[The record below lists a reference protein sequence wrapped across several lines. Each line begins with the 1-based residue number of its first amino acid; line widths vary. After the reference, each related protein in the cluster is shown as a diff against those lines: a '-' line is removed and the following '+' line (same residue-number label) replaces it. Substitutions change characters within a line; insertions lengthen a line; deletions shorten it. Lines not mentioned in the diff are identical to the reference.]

1 MIMFA
6 KETYIRRRQQL
17 KETLKSGLLLFLG
30 NDECGMN
37 YADNTYHFRQDSTF
51 LYFFGSDYA
60 GLAAVIDIDE
70 DREIIFGNEL
80 TIDDIVWMGT
90 QPTISEKSERVGIKE
105 TLPMGELKSYLARA
119 TAKGQPIHYLP
130 PYRADHKLWLQELL
144 GKQASEVAT
153 GSSVPF
159 IRAVVEQRS
168 YKSEEE
174 IAQIE
179 EAVNVSVDMHCA
191 AMRAVRPGT
200 TEAEIVSVVQAEAAK
215 HNFNLS
221 FPIIATVNGQT
232 LHNHAYGTTPL
243 EEGQMFLLDSGC
255 ENAMH
260 YAGDLTTTMPVG
272 KQFTEQQRTVC
283 NILRRAHLAA
293 VDAIKPGVEFRN
305 VHNIVLTEIAKG
317 MVDLGLMKGNP
328 EEAALAGAACMFLP
342 HGLGH
347 MMGLD
352 VHDMENFGEVNV
364 GYEEGRTKSTQFG
377 FKSLRLAK
385 ALEPGFVFTVEPGI
399 YFIPDLIDK
408 WRAEKQF
415 TEFICYDKLDTWRNF
430 GGIRNEED
438 YLVFEG
444 GSRRLG
450 KYKPMSPE
458 EIEAEHNK

>member
-1 MIMFA
+1 MFA
-6 KETYIRRRQQL
+6 KETYIERRRVL
-17 KETLKSGLLLFLG
+17 KQSMGSGLLLFLG
-30 NDECGMN
+30 NTETGMN
-37 YADNTYHFRQDSTF
+37 YADNIYPFRQDSTF
-51 LYFFGSDYA
+51 LYYFASDYA
-60 GLAAVIDIDE
+60 GLAAIIDVDE
-70 DREIIFGNEL
+70 DKEIIFGDEL
-80 TIDDIVWMGT
+80 TIDDIVWTGV
-90 QPTISEKSERVGIKE
+90 QPTIREKCERVGISE
-105 TLPMGELKSYLARA
+105 TMPMAQLATYLKKAQ
-119 TAKGQPIHYLP
+119 AKGQQIHFLP
-130 PYRADHKLWLQELL
+130 PYRGEHQVWLQELL
-144 GKQASEVAT
+144 GIVPAEQKATASMKFV
-153 GSSVPF
+153 
-159 IRAVVEQRS
+159 RAVINQRN
-168 YKSEEE
+168 YKTAEE
-174 IAQIE
+174 IEQIE
-179 EAVNVSVDMHCA
+179 EAIGVSVDLHCA
-191 AMRAVRPGT
+191 AMRAVRPGV
-200 TEAEIVSVVQAEAAK
+200 TEAQIAAIVRAEAAK
-215 HNFNLS
+215 HNFGLS

-243 EEGQMFLLDSGC
+243 KEGQMFLLDSGC

-415 TEFICYDKLDTWRNF
+415 TDFICYDKLDTWRNF

>member
-1 MIMFA
+1 MFA
-6 KETYIRRRQQL
+6 KETYIERRRVL
-17 KETLKSGLLLFLG
+17 KQTVGSGLLLFLG
-30 NDECGMN
+30 NTETGRN
-37 YADNTYHFRQDSTF
+37 YLDNIYHFRQDSTF
-51 LYFFGSDYA
+51 LYYFASDYA
-60 GLAAVIDIDE
+60 GLAAIIDIDE
-70 DREIIFGNEL
+70 DKEIIFCDEL
-80 TIDDIVWMGT
+80 TIDDIVWTGV
-90 QPTISEKSERVGIKE
+90 QPTIKEKCERVGITE
-105 TLPMGELKSYLARA
+105 TRPMAQLAVYLKNAQ
-119 TAKGQPIHYLP
+119 AKGQTIHFLP
-130 PYRADHKLWLQELL
+130 PYRGEQQVWLQELL
-144 GKQASEVAT
+144 GVTPAAQQAAASMK
-153 GSSVPF
+153 F
-159 IRAVVEQRS
+159 IRAVINQRN
-168 YKSEEE
+168 YKSDEE

-179 EAVNVSVDMHCA
+179 EAIDVSVDMHCA
-191 AMRAVRPGT
+191 AMRAVRPGV
-200 TEAEIVSVVQAEAAK
+200 TESQIAAIVHAEAAK
-215 HNFNLS
+215 HGFDLS

-243 EEGQMFLLDSGC
+243 KEGQMFLLDSGC

-272 KQFTEQQRTVC
+272 KQFTEQQRIVC

-293 VDAIKPGVEFRN
+293 VDALKPGVEFRN

-317 MVDLGLMKGNP
+317 MTDLGLMKGNP

-352 VHDMENFGEVNV
+352 VHDMENLGEVNV

-377 FKSLRLAK
+377 FKSLRLAR

-415 TEFICYDKLDTWRNF
+415 TDFICYDKLDAWRNF

-450 KYKPMSPE
+450 KYKPMAPE
-458 EIEAEHNK
+458 EIEAEHNA

>member
-1 MIMFA
+1 MFS
-6 KETYIRRRQQL
+6 KETYINRRCQL
-17 KETLKSGLLLFLG
+17 KKSVGSGLLLFLG
-30 NDECGMN
+30 NTEVGCN
-37 YADNTYHFRQDSTF
+37 YADNAYHFRQDSTF
-51 LYFFGSDYA
+51 LYYFASDYS

-70 DREIIFGNEL
+70 DKEIIFGDEL
-80 TIDDIVWMGT
+80 TIDDIVWTGV
-90 QPTISEKSERVGIKE
+90 QPTIKEKSGRVGIE
-105 TLPMGELKSYLARA
+105 ITRPMSQLATYIKA
-119 TAKGQPIHYLP
+119 AQDKGQEIHFLP
-130 PYRADHKLWLQELL
+130 PYRGEHRVWLQELL
-144 GKQASEVAT
+144 GIHPSAQASAA
-153 GSSVPF
+153 SMKF
-159 IRAVVEQRS
+159 IKAVINQRN
-168 YKSEEE
+168 YKSAEE
-174 IAQIE
+174 ILQIE

-191 AMRAVRPGT
+191 AMRAVRPGV
-200 TEAEIVSVVQAEAAK
+200 TEAEIVSVVHAEAAK

-221 FPIIATVNGQT
+221 FPIIATINGQT

-243 EEGQMFLLDSGC
+243 KDGQMFLLDSGC

-272 KQFTEQQRTVC
+272 KSFTTQQREVC

-293 VDAIKPGVEFRN
+293 LDAIKPGVEYRE
-305 VHNIVLTEIAKG
+305 VHRIVLTRIAEG
-317 MVDLGLMKGNP
+317 MVDLGLMKGDP
-328 EEAALAGAACMFLP
+328 AEAAVAGAACMFLP

-352 VHDMENFGEVNV
+352 VHDMENFGEVHV
-364 GYEEGRTKSTQFG
+364 GYEEGRTKSPLFG
-377 FKSLRLAK
+377 WKSLRLAR

-399 YFIPDLIDK
+399 YFIPDLMDK

-415 TEFICYDKLDTWRNF
+415 TDFICYNKLDAWRNF

-438 YLVFEG
+438 FLITEN

>member
-1 MIMFA
+1 MFA
-6 KETYIRRRQQL
+6 KETYIERRRVL
-17 KETLKSGLLLFLG
+17 KQSMGSGLLLFLG
-30 NDECGMN
+30 NTETGMN
-37 YADNTYHFRQDSTF
+37 YADNIYPFRQDSTF
-51 LYFFGSDYA
+51 LYYFASDYA
-60 GLAAVIDIDE
+60 GLAAIIDVDE
-70 DREIIFGNEL
+70 DKEIIFGDEL
-80 TIDDIVWMGT
+80 TIDDIVWTGV
-90 QPTISEKSERVGIKE
+90 QPTIKEKCERVGITE
-105 TLPMGELKSYLARA
+105 TMPMAQLAAYLKKAQD
-119 TAKGQPIHYLP
+119 KGQQIHFLP
-130 PYRADHKLWLQELL
+130 PYRGEHQVWLQELL
-144 GKQASEVAT
+144 GIVPAEQKATASMKFVK
-153 GSSVPF
+153 
-159 IRAVVEQRS
+159 AVINQRN
-168 YKSEEE
+168 YKTAEE
-174 IAQIE
+174 IEQIE
-179 EAVNVSVDMHCA
+179 EAIGVSVDMHCA
-191 AMRAVRPGT
+191 AMRAVRPGV
-200 TEAEIVSVVQAEAAK
+200 TEAQIAAIVRAEAAK
-215 HNFNLS
+215 HNFGLS

-243 EEGQMFLLDSGC
+243 KEGQMFLLDSGC

-415 TEFICYDKLDTWRNF
+415 TDFICYDKLDAWRNF

-450 KYKPMSPE
+450 KYKPMAPE

>member
-1 MIMFA
+1 MFA
-6 KETYIRRRQQL
+6 KETYIERRRVL
-17 KETLKSGLLLFLG
+17 KQSMGSGLLLFLG
-30 NDECGMN
+30 NTETGMN
-37 YADNTYHFRQDSTF
+37 YADNIYPFRQDSTF
-51 LYFFGSDYA
+51 LYYFASDYA
-60 GLAAVIDIDE
+60 GLAAIIDVDE
-70 DREIIFGNEL
+70 DKEIIFGDEL
-80 TIDDIVWMGT
+80 TIDDIVWTGV
-90 QPTISEKSERVGIKE
+90 QPTIKEKCERVGISE
-105 TLPMGELKSYLARA
+105 TMPMAQLATYLKKAQ
-119 TAKGQPIHYLP
+119 AKGQQIHFLP
-130 PYRADHKLWLQELL
+130 PYRGEHQVWLQELL
-144 GKQASEVAT
+144 GIVPAEQKATASMKFVK
-153 GSSVPF
+153 
-159 IRAVVEQRS
+159 AVINQRN
-168 YKSEEE
+168 YKTAEE
-174 IAQIE
+174 IEQIE
-179 EAVNVSVDMHCA
+179 EAIGVSVDMHCA
-191 AMRAVRPGT
+191 AMRAVRPGV
-200 TEAEIVSVVQAEAAK
+200 TEAQIAAIVRAEAAK
-215 HNFNLS
+215 HNFGLS

-243 EEGQMFLLDSGC
+243 KEGQMFLLDSGC

-293 VDAIKPGVEFRN
+293 VEAIKPGVEFRN

-415 TEFICYDKLDTWRNF
+415 TDFICYDKLDTWRNF

>member
-1 MIMFA
+1 MFA
-6 KETYIRRRQQL
+6 KETYIERRRVL
-17 KETLKSGLLLFLG
+17 KQSMGSGLLLFLG
-30 NDECGMN
+30 NTETGMN
-37 YADNTYHFRQDSTF
+37 YADNIYPFRQDSTF
-51 LYFFGSDYA
+51 LYYFASDYA
-60 GLAAVIDIDE
+60 GLAAIIDVDE
-70 DREIIFGNEL
+70 DQEIIFGDEL
-80 TIDDIVWMGT
+80 TIDDIVWTGV
-90 QPTISEKSERVGIKE
+90 QPTIREKCERVGISE
-105 TLPMGELKSYLARA
+105 TMPMAQLATYLKKAQ
-119 TAKGQPIHYLP
+119 AKGQQIHFLP
-130 PYRADHKLWLQELL
+130 PYRGEHQVWLQELL
-144 GKQASEVAT
+144 GIVPAEQKATASMKFVK
-153 GSSVPF
+153 
-159 IRAVVEQRS
+159 AVINQRN
-168 YKSEEE
+168 YKSAEE
-174 IAQIE
+174 IEQIE
-179 EAVNVSVDMHCA
+179 EAIGVSVDMHCA
-191 AMRAVRPGT
+191 AMRAVRPGV
-200 TEAEIVSVVQAEAAK
+200 TEAQIAAIVRAEAAK
-215 HNFNLS
+215 HNFGLS

-243 EEGQMFLLDSGC
+243 KDGQMFLLDSGC

-293 VDAIKPGVEFRN
+293 VEAIKPGVEFRN

-415 TEFICYDKLDTWRNF
+415 TDFICYDKLDTWRNF

>member
-1 MIMFA
+1 MFA
-6 KETYIRRRQQL
+6 KETYIERRRVL
-17 KETLKSGLLLFLG
+17 KQSMGSGLLLFLG
-30 NDECGMN
+30 NTETGMN
-37 YADNTYHFRQDSTF
+37 YADNIYPFRQDSTF
-51 LYFFGSDYA
+51 LYYFASDYA
-60 GLAAVIDIDE
+60 GLAAIIDVDE
-70 DREIIFGNEL
+70 DKEIIFGDEL
-80 TIDDIVWMGT
+80 TIDDIVWTGV
-90 QPTISEKSERVGIKE
+90 QPTIREKCERVGISE
-105 TLPMGELKSYLARA
+105 TMPMAQLATYLKKAQ
-119 TAKGQPIHYLP
+119 AKGQQIHFLP
-130 PYRADHKLWLQELL
+130 PYRGEHQVWLQELL
-144 GKQASEVAT
+144 GIVPAEQKATASMKFVK
-153 GSSVPF
+153 
-159 IRAVVEQRS
+159 AVINQRN
-168 YKSEEE
+168 YKTAEE
-174 IAQIE
+174 IEQIE
-179 EAVNVSVDMHCA
+179 EAIGVSVDMHCA
-191 AMRAVRPGT
+191 AMRAVRPGV
-200 TEAEIVSVVQAEAAK
+200 TEAQIAAIVRAEAAK
-215 HNFNLS
+215 HNFGLS

-243 EEGQMFLLDSGC
+243 KEGQMFLLDSGC

-415 TEFICYDKLDTWRNF
+415 TDFICYDKLDTWRNF

>member
-1 MIMFA
+1 MFA
-6 KETYIRRRQQL
+6 KETYIERRRVL
-17 KETLKSGLLLFLG
+17 KQTVGSGLLLFLG
-30 NDECGMN
+30 NTETGRN
-37 YADNTYHFRQDSTF
+37 YLDNIYHFRQGSTF
-51 LYFFGSDYA
+51 LYYFASDYA
-60 GLAAVIDIDE
+60 GLAAIIDIDE
-70 DREIIFGNEL
+70 DKEIIFGDEL
-80 TIDDIVWMGT
+80 TIDDIVWTGV
-90 QPTISEKSERVGIKE
+90 QPTIKEKCERVGITE
-105 TLPMGELKSYLARA
+105 TRPMAQLAVYLKNAQ
-119 TAKGQPIHYLP
+119 AKGQTIHFLP
-130 PYRADHKLWLQELL
+130 PYRGEQQVWLQELL
-144 GKQASEVAT
+144 GVTPAAQQAAASMK
-153 GSSVPF
+153 F
-159 IRAVVEQRS
+159 IRAVINQRN
-168 YKSEEE
+168 YKSDEE

-179 EAVNVSVDMHCA
+179 EAIDVSVDMHCA
-191 AMRAVRPGT
+191 AMRAVRPGV
-200 TEAEIVSVVQAEAAK
+200 TESQIAAIVHAEAAK
-215 HNFNLS
+215 HGFDLS

-243 EEGQMFLLDSGC
+243 KEGQMFLLDSGC

-272 KQFTEQQRTVC
+272 KQFTEQQRIVC

-293 VDAIKPGVEFRN
+293 VDALKPGVEFRN

-317 MVDLGLMKGNP
+317 MTDLGLMKGNP

-352 VHDMENFGEVNV
+352 VHDMENLGEVNV

-377 FKSLRLAK
+377 FKSLRLAR

-415 TEFICYDKLDTWRNF
+415 TDFICYDKLDAWRNF

-450 KYKPMSPE
+450 KYKPMAPE
-458 EIEAEHNK
+458 EIEAEHNA

>member
-1 MIMFA
+1 MFA
-6 KETYIRRRQQL
+6 KETYIERRRVL
-17 KETLKSGLLLFLG
+17 KQSMGSGLLLFLG
-30 NDECGMN
+30 NTETGMN
-37 YADNTYHFRQDSTF
+37 YADNIYPFRQDSTF
-51 LYFFGSDYA
+51 LYYFASDYA
-60 GLAAVIDIDE
+60 GLAAIIDVDE
-70 DREIIFGNEL
+70 DKEIIFGDEL
-80 TIDDIVWMGT
+80 TIDDIVWTGV
-90 QPTISEKSERVGIKE
+90 QPTIREKCERVGISE
-105 TLPMGELKSYLARA
+105 TMPMAQLATYLKKAQ
-119 TAKGQPIHYLP
+119 AKGQQIHFLP
-130 PYRADHKLWLQELL
+130 PYRGEHQVWLQELL
-144 GKQASEVAT
+144 GIVPAEQKATASMKFV
-153 GSSVPF
+153 
-159 IRAVVEQRS
+159 RAVINQRN
-168 YKSEEE
+168 YKTAEE
-174 IAQIE
+174 IEQIE
-179 EAVNVSVDMHCA
+179 EAIGVSVDMHCA
-191 AMRAVRPGT
+191 AMRAVRPGV
-200 TEAEIVSVVQAEAAK
+200 TEAQIAAIVRAEAAK
-215 HNFNLS
+215 HNFGLS

-243 EEGQMFLLDSGC
+243 KEGQMFLLDSGC

-415 TEFICYDKLDTWRNF
+415 TDFICYDKLDTWRNF

>member
-1 MIMFA
+1 MFA
-6 KETYIRRRQQL
+6 KETYIERRRVL
-17 KETLKSGLLLFLG
+17 KQTVGSGLLLFLG
-30 NDECGMN
+30 NTETGRN
-37 YADNTYHFRQDSTF
+37 YLDNIYHFRQDSTF
-51 LYFFGSDYA
+51 LYYFASDYA
-60 GLAAVIDIDE
+60 GLAAIIDIDE
-70 DREIIFGNEL
+70 DKEIIFGDEL
-80 TIDDIVWMGT
+80 TIDDIVWTGV
-90 QPTISEKSERVGIKE
+90 QPTIKEKCERVGITE
-105 TLPMGELKSYLARA
+105 TRPMAQLAVYLKNAQ
-119 TAKGQPIHYLP
+119 AKGQTIHFLP
-130 PYRADHKLWLQELL
+130 PYRGEQQVWLQELL
-144 GKQASEVAT
+144 GVTPAAQQAAASMK
-153 GSSVPF
+153 F
-159 IRAVVEQRS
+159 IRAVINQRN
-168 YKSEEE
+168 YKSDEE

-179 EAVNVSVDMHCA
+179 EAIDVSVDMHCA
-191 AMRAVRPGT
+191 AMRAVRPGV
-200 TEAEIVSVVQAEAAK
+200 TESQIAAIVHAEAAK
-215 HNFNLS
+215 HGFDLS

-243 EEGQMFLLDSGC
+243 KEGQMFLLDSGC

-272 KQFTEQQRTVC
+272 KHFTEQQRIVC

-293 VDAIKPGVEFRN
+293 VDALKPGVEFRN

-317 MVDLGLMKGNP
+317 MTDLGLMKGNP

-352 VHDMENFGEVNV
+352 VHDMENLGEVNV

-377 FKSLRLAK
+377 FKSLRLAR

-415 TEFICYDKLDTWRNF
+415 TDFICYDKLDAWRNF

-450 KYKPMSPE
+450 KYKPMAPE
-458 EIEAEHNK
+458 EIEAEHNA

>member
-1 MIMFA
+1 MFA
-6 KETYIRRRQQL
+6 KETYIERRRVL
-17 KETLKSGLLLFLG
+17 KQSMGSGLLLFLG
-30 NDECGMN
+30 NTETGMN
-37 YADNTYHFRQDSTF
+37 YADNIYPFRQDSTF
-51 LYFFGSDYA
+51 LYYFASDYA
-60 GLAAVIDIDE
+60 GLAAIIDVDE
-70 DREIIFGNEL
+70 DKEIIFGDEL
-80 TIDDIVWMGT
+80 TIDDIVWTGV
-90 QPTISEKSERVGIKE
+90 QPTIKEKCERVGISE
-105 TLPMGELKSYLARA
+105 TMPMAQLASYLKKAQ
-119 TAKGQPIHYLP
+119 AKGQQIHFLP
-130 PYRADHKLWLQELL
+130 PYRGEHQVWLQELL
-144 GKQASEVAT
+144 GIVPAEQKATASMKFV
-153 GSSVPF
+153 
-159 IRAVVEQRS
+159 RAVINQRN
-168 YKSEEE
+168 YKTAEE
-174 IAQIE
+174 IEQIE
-179 EAVNVSVDMHCA
+179 EAIGVSVDMHCA
-191 AMRAVRPGT
+191 AMRAVRPGV
-200 TEAEIVSVVQAEAAK
+200 TEAQIAAIVRAEAAK
-215 HNFNLS
+215 HNFGLS

-243 EEGQMFLLDSGC
+243 KDGQMFLLDSGC

-293 VDAIKPGVEFRN
+293 VEAIKPGVEFRN

-415 TEFICYDKLDTWRNF
+415 TDFICYDKLDTWRNF

>member
-1 MIMFA
+1 MFA
-6 KETYIRRRQQL
+6 KETYIERRRVL
-17 KETLKSGLLLFLG
+17 KQSMGSGLLLFLG
-30 NDECGMN
+30 NGETGMN
-37 YADNTYHFRQDSTF
+37 YADNIYHFRQDSTF
-51 LYFFGSDYA
+51 LYYFASDYA
-60 GLAAVIDIDE
+60 GLAAIIDIDE
-70 DREIIFGNEL
+70 DKEIIFGDEL
-80 TIDDIVWMGT
+80 TIDDIVWTGV
-90 QPTISEKSERVGIKE
+90 QPTIKEKCERVGISE
-105 TLPMGELKSYLARA
+105 TMPMAQLASYLKKAQ
-119 TAKGQPIHYLP
+119 AKGQQIHFLP
-130 PYRADHKLWLQELL
+130 PYRGEHQVWLQELL
-144 GKQASEVAT
+144 GIVPAEQKATASMKFV
-153 GSSVPF
+153 
-159 IRAVVEQRS
+159 RAVINQRN
-168 YKSEEE
+168 YKTAEE
-174 IAQIE
+174 IEQIE
-179 EAVNVSVDMHCA
+179 EAIGVSVDMHCA
-191 AMRAVRPGT
+191 AMRAVRPGV
-200 TEAEIVSVVQAEAAK
+200 TEAQIAAIVRAEAAK
-215 HNFNLS
+215 HNFGLS

-243 EEGQMFLLDSGC
+243 KDGQMFLLDSGC

-415 TEFICYDKLDTWRNF
+415 TDFICYDKLDTWRNF

>member
-1 MIMFA
+1 MFA
-6 KETYIRRRQQL
+6 KETYIERRRVL
-17 KETLKSGLLLFLG
+17 KQSMGSGLLLFLG
-30 NDECGMN
+30 NTETGMN
-37 YADNTYHFRQDSTF
+37 YADNIYPFRQDSTF
-51 LYFFGSDYA
+51 LYYFASDYA
-60 GLAAVIDIDE
+60 GLAAIIDVDE
-70 DREIIFGNEL
+70 DKEIIFGDEL
-80 TIDDIVWMGT
+80 TIDDIVWTGV
-90 QPTISEKSERVGIKE
+90 QPTIKEKCERVGISE
-105 TLPMGELKSYLARA
+105 TMPMAQLASYLKKAQD
-119 TAKGQPIHYLP
+119 KGQQIHFLP
-130 PYRADHKLWLQELL
+130 PYRGEHQVWLQELL
-144 GKQASEVAT
+144 GIVPAEQKATASMKFV
-153 GSSVPF
+153 
-159 IRAVVEQRS
+159 RAVINQRN
-168 YKSEEE
+168 YKSAEE
-174 IAQIE
+174 IEQIE
-179 EAVNVSVDMHCA
+179 EAIGVSVDMHCA
-191 AMRAVRPGT
+191 AMRAVRPGV
-200 TEAEIVSVVQAEAAK
+200 TEAQIAAIVRAEAAK
-215 HNFNLS
+215 HNFGLS

-243 EEGQMFLLDSGC
+243 KDGQMFLLDSGC

-415 TEFICYDKLDTWRNF
+415 TDFICYDKLDTWRNF